1 MAGGAAGSDG
11 LAPLALGIDLG
22 GTKTEAIVL
31 DGAGSERWR
40 LRIATPSAQ
49 GYDAILAAL
58 ADMVAAAR
66 QAVGGAPLTIGI
78 GAPGSL
84 TGDELVKNANTRC
97 LNGRP
102 LAADLQARLGQ
113 PVVIANDANCL
124 ALSEATDG
132 AGQGAAVVFAAILGT
147 GCGAGIAVGGRVLTG
162 PNRLAGEWGHNPLP
176 WADADE
182 QRLAC
187 WCGRSGCV
195 EMLLSG
201 PAIAADHQRRHGG
214 ALTAQQIAQAAAA
227 GDAACAASLDR
238 WQQRLARALAGVI
251 NLLDPDVIV
260 LGGGLSRMP
269 ETYRR
274 LPLSWGQWV
283 FSGGQREPL
292 RTRLLPALHGDA
304 SGVRGA
310 AWLGRDAGLP
320 R

>member
-1 MAGGAAGSDG
+1 VAGRGTDV
-11 LAPLALGIDLG
+11 PFALGIDLG
-22 GTKTEAIVL
+22 GTKTEAVVL
-31 DGAGSERWR
+31 DGAGTVRWR
-40 LRIATPSAQ
+40 LRIATPAAQ

-58 ADMVAAAR
+58 AGLVAAAR

-84 TGDELVKNANTRC
+84 THAGRVKNANTLC

-102 LAADLQARLGQ
+102 LATDLQTLLGQ
-113 PVVIANDANCL
+113 PVVLANDANCL

-132 AGQGAAVVFAAILGT
+132 AGQGAPVVFAAILGT

-162 PNRLAGEWGHNPLP
+162 PNRLAGEWGHNPAP

-182 QRLAC
+182 QRLRC
-187 WCGRSGCV
+187 WCGQTGCV
-195 EMLLSG
+195 ETLLSG
-201 PAIAADHQRRHGG
+201 PGIAADHQRRHGG
-214 ALTAQQIAQAAAA
+214 ALTAQQVASAAAA
-227 GDAACAASLDR
+227 GDAVCAASLDR

-269 ETYRR
+269 EAYQRVPT
-274 LPLSWGQWV
+274 LWGNWV
-283 FSGGQREPL
+283 FSGGQPEPL

-310 AWLGRDAGLP
+310 AWLGRDAGQL